1 MRFILFLSEAIVPLL
16 LFYIVGTALVQK
28 KNVYE
33 DFLVGA
39 KKGIKTVVEIMPTL
53 IGLLVAVGV
62 LRASGFLDLIGNLL
76 KEALSETNFPGELIP
91 LSLVK
96 MFSSSAA
103 TGLLLDIYKQHGT
116 DSFLGTASSLLLSST
131 ETIFYTMSIYFMSV
145 KVKKTGY
152 TFPGALFASLA
163 GLFSSVWIA
172 GKI

>member
-1 MRFILFLSEAIVPLL
+1 MKFILFLSEAIVPLL

-39 KKGIKTVVEIMPTL
+39 QTGVKTVVEIMPTL

-62 LRASGFLDLIGNLL
+62 LRASGFLDLVGNLL
-76 KEALSETNFPGELIP
+76 KEALSGTNFPGELIP

-116 DSFLGTASSLLLSST
+116 DSFLGLASSLLLSST

-152 TFPGALFASLA
+152 TFAGALFASLA
-163 GLFSSVWIA
+163 GLFASVWIA

>member
-1 MRFILFLSEAIVPLL
+1 MKFILFLSEAVVPLL
-16 LFYIVGTALVQK
+16 LFYIVGTALIRK

-53 IGLLVAVGV
+53 IGLLVAVGA
-62 LRASGFLDLIGNLL
+62 LRASGFLDLIGSLL
-76 KEALSETNFPGELIP
+76 TRALAGTNFPGELIP

-116 DSFLGTASSLLLSST
+116 DSFLGNAASLLLSST

-145 KVKKTGY
+145 KVKMTGY
-152 TFPGALFASLA
+152 KFAGAFFESLA
-163 GLFSSVWIA
+163 GLFSIVWIA